1 MDAAIKEHGDKTKAV
16 LSRIAP
22 LASDLR
28 TRAAITRDDVPAIE
42 PRVVMNATA
51 DAADNAAIVYYE
63 DLLAL
68 GELGNVYARIPG
80 TTHVSECASLLDHRT
95 MPWDPHDSQRWN
107 EAITGTEVA
116 SHLASCSKIRT
127 LFVIRTIELVKPS
140 RARAET
146 RTVDGGAEGGSI
158 GTVSTPSES
167 TCRVANVQCKFDGGQ
182 VKAEVHVFSLEPF
195 AYKGA
200 FLLDVENSER
210 VRLSGAWSDAALGID
225 LADRVGVAFEAAALK
240 LIPGATV
247 RGFH

>member
-1 MDAAIKEHGDKTKAV
+1 MKFRLAIAVLATATATATALAGCRSVDAAIKEHGDKTKAV

-80 TTHVSECASLLDHRT
+80 TKHVSECASLLDHRT

-195 AYKGA
+195 AS
-200 FLLDVENSER
+200 LLVRGGRAPEQR
-210 VRLSGAWSDAALGID
+210 VRRAEAPARVAA
-225 LADRVGVAFEAAALK
+225 
-240 LIPGATV
+240 
-247 RGFH
+247 